1 LKAHQKELKKLVKKW
16 LQSRKKS
23 KISKMKKCGKIGKRP
38 ARGVETEGRGVDI
51 LINFLAIKYRHGGM
65 NL

>member
-1 LKAHQKELKKLVKKW
+1 
-16 LQSRKKS
+16 
-23 KISKMKKCGKIGKRP
+23 MKKCGKIGRRP